1 MKPRIKRAM
10 LPRKGA
16 YSVYVNEK
24 CLPYES
30 LHHFTVQEQ
39 FQCALWN
46 PSQYV
51 ALLTLQQDQLGEL
64 ARLAT
69 GSVFPADHDG
79 RLYCLTKEGL
89 VPELLPFYQCAS
101 PQQYQW
107 AKEEALLLTKLRTET
122 DRCCQKEQKPRGL
135 IREDSHFLP
144 REFER
149 WIYYDVDM
157 RFSLPFVIRVPRNSD
172 GQSLPLLI
180 FLHGAGGGGRSCVKP
195 VTASFSMQWALA
207 RAGKRGECILL
218 IPSLPTP
225 YQWHTKNY
233 DDNGVHGF
241 PGIWDRLWA
250 LLLERYPI
258 EQKQVYLTG
267 ISAGGQGCWNQLYLH
282 PDRYAAAIPLMAGD
296 FTRMTKPLHELL
308 KRLFGRD
315 TAQTTTSF
323 PSPPPTAWWR
333 ACAMPAG
340 KCCAIPD
347 GSVLGMQ
354 CFALFIYMSHGWN
367 GCFRR
372 KRRISL

>member
-296 FTRMTKPLHELL
+296 FYPDDEAFARINKTPIWTGHSTNDHIVPVSSTDGMVESVRNAGGQMLRYTRWKRFGHAMFCPFYLHEPWVEWMFSQ
-308 KRLFGRD
+308 KKTD
-315 TAQTTTSF
+315 
-323 PSPPPTAWWR
+323 
-333 ACAMPAG
+333 
-340 KCCAIPD
+340 
-347 GSVLGMQ
+347 
-354 CFALFIYMSHGWN
+354 
-367 GCFRR
+367 
-372 KRRISL
+372 

>member
-10 LPRKGA
+10 LPGKGA

-24 CLPYES
+24 CLPYEL

-46 PSQYV
+46 PSQYI

-89 VPELLPFYQCAS
+89 VPESLPFYQCAS
-101 PQQYQW
+101 PQQYLW
-107 AKEEALLLTKLRTET
+107 VKEESLLLTKLRKET

-135 IREDSHFLP
+135 IRENSRFLP
-144 REFER
+144 RGFER
-149 WIYYDVDM
+149 WLYYDADM
-157 RFSLPFVIRVPRNSD
+157 RFSLPFVIRVPRNSGD
-172 GQSLPLLI
+172 QSLPLLI

-207 RAGKRGECILL
+207 RAGKREECILL

-225 YQWHTKNY
+225 YKWHTKNY
-233 DDNGVHGF
+233 DDKVVKVF

-296 FTRMTKPLHELL
+296 FYPDDEAFARITKTPIWTGHSTNDRIVPVSSTDGMVEGVRNAGGQMLRYTRWKRFGHGMFCPFYLHEPGVEWMFSQN
-308 KRLFGRD
+308 KTD
-315 TAQTTTSF
+315 
-323 PSPPPTAWWR
+323 
-333 ACAMPAG
+333 
-340 KCCAIPD
+340 
-347 GSVLGMQ
+347 
-354 CFALFIYMSHGWN
+354 
-367 GCFRR
+367 
-372 KRRISL
+372 

>member
-296 FTRMTKPLHELL
+296 FYPDDEAFARITKTPIWTGHNTNDHIVPVSSTDGMVESVRNAGGQMLRYTRWKRFGHAMFCPFYLHEPWVEWMFSQ
-308 KRLFGRD
+308 KKTD
-315 TAQTTTSF
+315 
-323 PSPPPTAWWR
+323 
-333 ACAMPAG
+333 
-340 KCCAIPD
+340 
-347 GSVLGMQ
+347 
-354 CFALFIYMSHGWN
+354 
-367 GCFRR
+367 
-372 KRRISL
+372 

>member
-207 RAGKRGECILL
+207 ARG
-218 IPSLPTP
+218 SG
-225 YQWHTKNY
+225 
-233 DDNGVHGF
+233 GVHS
-241 PGIWDRLWA
+241 PDPIAADA
-250 LLLERYPI
+250 L
-258 EQKQVYLTG
+258 
-267 ISAGGQGCWNQLYLH
+267 
-282 PDRYAAAIPLMAGD
+282 
-296 FTRMTKPLHELL
+296 
-308 KRLFGRD
+308 
-315 TAQTTTSF
+315 
-323 PSPPPTAWWR
+323 
-333 ACAMPAG
+333 
-340 KCCAIPD
+340 
-347 GSVLGMQ
+347 SVAYEKL
-354 CFALFIYMSHGWN
+354 
-367 GCFRR
+367 
-372 KRRISL
+372 

>member
-51 ALLTLQQDQLGEL
+51 ALLTLQQDQLGVSTL
-64 ARLAT
+64 GHRKRLSGRSRRQALLPDQRRACSGIT
-69 GSVFPADHDG
+69 PILSMRLSAAVSVGQGGSAPADEIADG
-79 RLYCLTKEGL
+79 NRSMLSEG
-89 VPELLPFYQCAS
+89 
-101 PQQYQW
+101 
-107 AKEEALLLTKLRTET
+107 AKAAR
-122 DRCCQKEQKPRGL
+122 L

-218 IPSLPTP
+218 IHRCRRLISGIRKIMTITVFTAFPASGTGCGRFCLNDINRAETGLSH
-225 YQWHTKNY
+225 WHFS
-233 DDNGVHGF
+233 G
-241 PGIWDRLWA
+241 WA
-250 LLLERYPI
+250 GLLE
-258 EQKQVYLTG
+258 
-267 ISAGGQGCWNQLYLH
+267 SAVSTPGSLCGCHSADGG
-282 PDRYAAAIPLMAGD
+282 
-296 FTRMTKPLHELL
+296 
-308 KRLFGRD
+308 
-315 TAQTTTSF
+315 
-323 PSPPPTAWWR
+323 
-333 ACAMPAG
+333 
-340 KCCAIPD
+340 
-347 GSVLGMQ
+347 
-354 CFALFIYMSHGWN
+354 
-367 GCFRR
+367 
-372 KRRISL
+372 

>member
-89 VPELLPFYQCAS
+89 VPALLPFYQCAS

-296 FTRMTKPLHELL
+296 FYPDDEAFARITKTPIWTGHSTNDHIVPVSSTDGMVESVRNAGGQMLRYTRWKRFGHAMFCPFYLHEPWVEWMFSQ
-308 KRLFGRD
+308 KKTD
-315 TAQTTTSF
+315 
-323 PSPPPTAWWR
+323 
-333 ACAMPAG
+333 
-340 KCCAIPD
+340 
-347 GSVLGMQ
+347 
-354 CFALFIYMSHGWN
+354 
-367 GCFRR
+367 
-372 KRRISL
+372 

>member
-107 AKEEALLLTKLRTET
+107 AKKEALLLTKLRTET

-296 FTRMTKPLHELL
+296 FYPDDEAFARITKTPIWTGHSTNDHIVPVSSTDGMVESVRNAGGQMLRYTRWKRFGHAMFCPFYLHEPWVEWMFSQ
-308 KRLFGRD
+308 KKTD
-315 TAQTTTSF
+315 
-323 PSPPPTAWWR
+323 
-333 ACAMPAG
+333 
-340 KCCAIPD
+340 
-347 GSVLGMQ
+347 
-354 CFALFIYMSHGWN
+354 
-367 GCFRR
+367 
-372 KRRISL
+372 

>member
-30 LHHFTVQEQ
+30 LHPFTVQEH
-39 FQCALWN
+39 FPCALWN
-46 PSQYV
+46 PSHYV

-296 FTRMTKPLHELL
+296 FYPDDEAFARITKTPIWTGHSTNDHIVPVSSTDGMVESVRNAGGQMLRYTRWKRFGHAMFCPFYLHEPWVEWMFSQ
-308 KRLFGRD
+308 KKTD
-315 TAQTTTSF
+315 
-323 PSPPPTAWWR
+323 
-333 ACAMPAG
+333 
-340 KCCAIPD
+340 
-347 GSVLGMQ
+347 
-354 CFALFIYMSHGWN
+354 
-367 GCFRR
+367 
-372 KRRISL
+372 